1 MKCEIFTYINFQL
14 FIAKGSKT
22 FGSTLNF
29 QLSTKLDTYLTIS
42 SPSEALYKDKG
53 SKFYAFAY
61 PVQTIEQIKEIL
73 AEKRKEYYD
82 ARHVC
87 YAYMLGY
94 ERNQFRANDDGEPSG
109 TAGRPILG
117 QINSSNLTDILI
129 IVVRYFGGTLLG
141 TSGLIQA
148 YKTSAAEAIA
158 AATIEER
165 IVEKTFVSKFGYQDL
180 NAVMRIMK
188 DFDLAIVNQ
197 IQEMDCTLYF
207 RIRLGDIERVR
218 DRFDKLDF
226 VSFEEEIIEIEES

>member
-14 FIAKGSKT
+14 ST
-22 FGSTLNF
+22 FNFQLSTLNS

-42 SPSEALYKDKG
+42 SVSEALYKDNG

-226 VSFEEEIIEIEES
+226 VSFEEDIIEIE

>member
-1 MKCEIFTYINFQL
+1 M
-14 FIAKGSKT
+14 
-22 FGSTLNF
+22 
-29 QLSTKLDTYLTIS
+29 DTYLTIS
-42 SPSEALYKDKG
+42 SVSEALYKDKG

-61 PVQTIEQIKEIL
+61 PVQTLEQIKEIL

-226 VSFEEEIIEIEES
+226 VSFEEDIIEISD

>member
-1 MKCEIFTYINFQL
+1 M
-14 FIAKGSKT
+14 
-22 FGSTLNF
+22 
-29 QLSTKLDTYLTIS
+29 DTYLTIS
-42 SPSEALYKDKG
+42 SVSEALYKDKG

-61 PVQTIEQIKEIL
+61 PVQSVEQIKEIL

-94 ERNQFRANDDGEPSG
+94 ERNVFRANDDGEPSG

-226 VSFEEEIIEIEES
+226 VSFDEEEIKNDD

>member
-1 MKCEIFTYINFQL
+1 M
-14 FIAKGSKT
+14 
-22 FGSTLNF
+22 
-29 QLSTKLDTYLTIS
+29 DTYLTIS
-42 SPSEALYKDKG
+42 SVSEALYKDKG

-61 PVQTIEQIKEIL
+61 PVQTVEQIKGIL

-188 DFDLAIVNQ
+188 DFDLTIVNQ
-197 IQEMDCTLYF
+197 VQEMDCTLYF
-207 RIRLGDIERVR
+207 RIRLSDIDRVR

-226 VSFEEEIIEIEES
+226 VSFDENIVEEIE

>member
-1 MKCEIFTYINFQL
+1 M
-14 FIAKGSKT
+14 
-22 FGSTLNF
+22 
-29 QLSTKLDTYLTIS
+29 DTYLTIS
-42 SPSEALYKDKG
+42 SVSEALYKDKG

-61 PVQTIEQIKEIL
+61 PVQTVEQIKEIL

-94 ERNQFRANDDGEPSG
+94 ERGVFRANDDGEPSG

-180 NAVMRIMK
+180 NAVMRIIK

-207 RIRLGDIERVR
+207 RIRLSDIDRVR

-226 VSFEEEIIEIEES
+226 VSFEENKVEIE

>member
-1 MKCEIFTYINFQL
+1 M
-14 FIAKGSKT
+14 
-22 FGSTLNF
+22 
-29 QLSTKLDTYLTIS
+29 DTYLTIS
-42 SPSEALYKDKG
+42 SVSEALYKDKG

-61 PVQTIEQIKEIL
+61 PVQTIEQIKDIL

-129 IVVRYFGGTLLG
+129 VVVRYFGGTLLG

-148 YKTSAAEAIA
+148 YKTSAAEAIST
-158 AATIEER
+158 ATIEER

-226 VSFEEEIIEIEES
+226 VSFEEDIIETE

>member
-1 MKCEIFTYINFQL
+1 M
-14 FIAKGSKT
+14 
-22 FGSTLNF
+22 
-29 QLSTKLDTYLTIS
+29 DTYLTIS
-42 SPSEALYKDKG
+42 SVSEALYKDKG

-61 PVQTIEQIKEIL
+61 PVQTVEQIKEIL

-188 DFDLAIVNQ
+188 DFDLTIVNQ
-197 IQEMDCTLYF
+197 VQEMDCTLYF
-207 RIRLGDIERVR
+207 RIRLSDIDRVR

-226 VSFEEEIIEIEES
+226 VSFDENIV

>member
-1 MKCEIFTYINFQL
+1 M
-14 FIAKGSKT
+14 
-22 FGSTLNF
+22 
-29 QLSTKLDTYLTIS
+29 DTYLTIS
-42 SPSEALYKDKG
+42 SVSEALYKDKG

-61 PVQTIEQIKEIL
+61 PVQTVEQIKEIL

-94 ERNQFRANDDGEPSG
+94 ERNVFRANDDGEPSG

-207 RIRLGDIERVR
+207 RIRLSDIDRVR

-226 VSFEEEIIEIEES
+226 VSFEEDTIETE

>member
-1 MKCEIFTYINFQL
+1 VKFLPILIF
-14 FIAKGSKT
+14 
-22 FGSTLNF
+22 NF

-42 SPSEALYKDKG
+42 SSSEALYKDKG

-61 PVQTIEQIKEIL
+61 PVQTIEQIKDIL

-129 IVVRYFGGTLLG
+129 VVVRYFGGTLLG

-148 YKTSAAEAIA
+148 YKTSAAEAIST
-158 AATIEER
+158 ATIEKR

-188 DFDLAIVNQ
+188 DFDLTIINQ

-226 VSFEEEIIEIEES
+226 VSFEEEIVELEE

>member
-1 MKCEIFTYINFQL
+1 
-14 FIAKGSKT
+14 
-22 FGSTLNF
+22 
-29 QLSTKLDTYLTIS
+29 
-42 SPSEALYKDKG
+42 LYKDKG

-226 VSFEEEIIEIEES
+226 VSFEEEIVESEES

>member
-1 MKCEIFTYINFQL
+1 M
-14 FIAKGSKT
+14 
-22 FGSTLNF
+22 
-29 QLSTKLDTYLTIS
+29 DTYLTIS

-94 ERNQFRANDDGEPSG
+94 ERNVFRANDDGEPSG

-207 RIRLGDIERVR
+207 RIRLGDIERVK

-226 VSFEEEIIEIEES
+226 VSFEEEEIKNDD

>member
-1 MKCEIFTYINFQL
+1 M
-14 FIAKGSKT
+14 
-22 FGSTLNF
+22 
-29 QLSTKLDTYLTIS
+29 DTYLTIS
-42 SPSEALYKDKG
+42 SVSEALYKDKG

-61 PVQTIEQIKEIL
+61 PVQTVEQIKEIL

-158 AATIEER
+158 AATVEER
-165 IVEKTFVSKFGYQDL
+165 IVEKTFISKFGYQDL

-226 VSFEEEIIEIEES
+226 VSFEEDIIETE

>member
-1 MKCEIFTYINFQL
+1 M
-14 FIAKGSKT
+14 
-22 FGSTLNF
+22 
-29 QLSTKLDTYLTIS
+29 DTYLTIS
-42 SPSEALYKDKG
+42 SVSEALYKDKG

-73 AEKRKEYYD
+73 AEKHKEYYD

-226 VSFEEEIIEIEES
+226 VSFEEEVIEIE

>member
-1 MKCEIFTYINFQL
+1 M
-14 FIAKGSKT
+14 
-22 FGSTLNF
+22 
-29 QLSTKLDTYLTIS
+29 DTYLTIS

-226 VSFEEEIIEIEES
+226 VSFEEDIIEVE

>member
-1 MKCEIFTYINFQL
+1 M
-14 FIAKGSKT
+14 
-22 FGSTLNF
+22 
-29 QLSTKLDTYLTIS
+29 DTYLTIS
-42 SPSEALYKDKG
+42 SVSEALYKDKG

-61 PVQTIEQIKEIL
+61 PVQTVEQIKEIL

-94 ERNQFRANDDGEPSG
+94 ERNVFRANDDGEPSG

-197 IQEMDCTLYF
+197 VQEMDCTLYF
-207 RIRLGDIERVR
+207 RIRLSDIDRVR

-226 VSFEEEIIEIEES
+226 VSFEEDIIETAD

>member
-1 MKCEIFTYINFQL
+1 MRNLL
-14 FIAKGSKT
+14 FYNYA
-22 FGSTLNF
+22 
-29 QLSTKLDTYLTIS
+29 LSIVNCALCIKKMDTYLTIS
-42 SPSEALYKDKG
+42 SVSEALYKDKG

-61 PVQTIEQIKEIL
+61 PVQTVEQIKEIL

-94 ERNQFRANDDGEPSG
+94 ERNVFRANDDGEPSG

-207 RIRLGDIERVR
+207 RIRLSDIDRVR

-226 VSFEEEIIEIEES
+226 VSFEEDIIETE

>member
-1 MKCEIFTYINFQL
+1 M
-14 FIAKGSKT
+14 
-22 FGSTLNF
+22 
-29 QLSTKLDTYLTIS
+29 DTYLTIS
-42 SPSEALYKDKG
+42 SVSEALYKDKG

-61 PVQTIEQIKEIL
+61 PVQTVEQIKEIL

-94 ERNQFRANDDGEPSG
+94 ERGVFRANDDGEPSG

-117 QINSSNLTDILI
+117 QINSSSLTDILI

-148 YKTSAAEAIA
+148 YKTSAAEAIV

-197 IQEMDCTLYF
+197 VQEMDCTLYF
-207 RIRLGDIERVR
+207 RIRLSDIDRVR

-226 VSFEEEIIEIEES
+226 VSFEEDIIETAD

>member
-1 MKCEIFTYINFQL
+1 M
-14 FIAKGSKT
+14 
-22 FGSTLNF
+22 
-29 QLSTKLDTYLTIS
+29 DTYLTIS
-42 SPSEALYKDKG
+42 SVSEALYKDKG

-226 VSFEEEIIEIEES
+226 VSFDEDIVALDE

>member
-1 MKCEIFTYINFQL
+1 M
-14 FIAKGSKT
+14 
-22 FGSTLNF
+22 
-29 QLSTKLDTYLTIS
+29 
-42 SPSEALYKDKG
+42 YKDKG

-61 PVQTIEQIKEIL
+61 PVQTVEQIKEIL

-226 VSFEEEIIEIEES
+226 VSFEEEIVESEES

>member
-1 MKCEIFTYINFQL
+1 M
-14 FIAKGSKT
+14 
-22 FGSTLNF
+22 
-29 QLSTKLDTYLTIS
+29 DTYLTIS
-42 SPSEALYKDKG
+42 SLSEALYKDKG

-94 ERNQFRANDDGEPSG
+94 EREVFRANDDGEPSG

-188 DFDLAIVNQ
+188 DFDLTIVNQ

-207 RIRLGDIERVR
+207 RIRLGDIERVK

-226 VSFEEEIIEIEES
+226 VSFDEDIIEEE